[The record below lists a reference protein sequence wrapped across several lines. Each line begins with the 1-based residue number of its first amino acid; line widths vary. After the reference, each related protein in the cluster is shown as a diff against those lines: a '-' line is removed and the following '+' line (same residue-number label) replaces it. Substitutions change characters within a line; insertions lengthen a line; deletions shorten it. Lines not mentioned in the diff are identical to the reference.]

1 MNKTVES
8 RPHLGSGAFNSF
20 GVLWNSSRPGRKAAV
35 AALALTTAA
44 ISILAA
50 ALIFPSESR
59 ADDGDGLKT
68 LDGDEFKTFTVEVTQ
83 HLKSN
88 AQNDVDP
95 AEGQTLFSRGDTFI
109 VSGSIYPD
117 GSIPSGIAEPDPNA
131 RVIGKYRERGTFT
144 GNTAAFNRSIAGDPA
159 LHIIAFATE
168 SFSLPDDNATILTD
182 GIWPN
187 ARKSA
192 YRVVLGGTGRFSGV
206 VGEILEENI
215 GENHDG
221 FCNSRVTFKIRKAFR
236 HDR

>member
-1 MNKTVES
+1 MKKTFECGRNILRGALRS
-8 RPHLGSGAFNSF
+8 RKRLPA
-20 GVLWNSSRPGRKAAV
+20 KTAAIG
-35 AALALTTAA
+35 LALTAA
-44 ISILAA
+44 GILVVAGLTSPSASRGNDISAVQADNL
-50 ALIFPSESR
+50 FP
-59 ADDGDGLKT
+59 DVGDNEVKT
-68 LDGDEFKTFTVEVTQ
+68 LTVEVTQ

-88 AQNDVDP
+88 AQNDIDP
-95 AEGQTLFSRGDTFI
+95 AEGQALFSRGDTFI

-131 RVIGKYRERGTFT
+131 HIIGKYRERGTFT

-159 LHIIAFATE
+159 PHIIAFATE
-168 SFSLPDDNATILTD
+168 SFSLPDDSATILTD

-206 VGEILEENI
+206 VGEIFEDNI

-221 FCNSRVTFKIRKAFR
+221 FCNSRVTFKIRKACVR

>member
-1 MNKTVES
+1 MNAMFECGRNLLRGALRS
-8 RPHLGSGAFNSF
+8 RKRVPANT
-20 GVLWNSSRPGRKAAV
+20 AAM
-35 AALALTTAA
+35 ALALTAGGMLVVAGLTSPSASGA
-44 ISILAA
+44 NDIPAVQA
-50 ALIFPSESR
+50 NNIF
-59 ADDGDGLKT
+59 ADVGDNKV
-68 LDGDEFKTFTVEVTQ
+68 KTFTVEVTQ

-88 AQNDVDP
+88 AQNDIDP
-95 AEGQTLFSRGDTFI
+95 AEGQALFSRGDTFI

-131 RVIGKYRERGTFT
+131 HIIGKYRERGAFT
-144 GNTAAFNRSIAGDPA
+144 GNTADFNRSIAGDPA
-159 LHIIAFATE
+159 PHIIAFATE

-192 YRVVLGGTGRFSGV
+192 YRVVLGGTGPFSGV
-206 VGEILEENI
+206 VGEIFEDNI

-221 FCNSRVTFKIRKAFR
+221 FCNSRVTFKIRKAYVR

>member
-1 MNKTVES
+1 MQYGTDINKTVEALLRCP
-8 RPHLGSGAFNSF
+8 RPAK
-20 GVLWNSSRPGRKAAV
+20 RMAV
-35 AALALTTAA
+35 TALALAGA
-44 ISILAA
+44 GILVLAG
-50 ALIFPSESR
+50 LIFPSATR
-59 ADDGDGLKT
+59 AQE
-68 LDGDEFKTFTVEVTQ
+68 GDEITTSEQHEFETFTVEVTQ

-95 AEGQTLFSRGDTFI
+95 AQGQTLFSRGDTFL
-109 VSGSIYPD
+109 VGGSIYPN

-131 RVIGKYRERGTFT
+131 RIIGKYRERGTFT

-159 LHIIAFATE
+159 APRIIAFATE

-221 FCNSRVTFKIRKAFR
+221 FCNSRVTFKIRKAPVWHAPR
-236 HDR
+236 ADAK